1 MLWMWRM
8 VMAVAVAVIP
18 GAFVLLLSYVAAR
31 TLVRQW
37 RQAQAQAQLT
47 GGVPVPLRSVLATVE
62 LRALVREARATL

>member
-1 MLWMWRM
+1 MLWLWRM

-18 GAFVLLLSYVAAR
+18 GAFVMLLTYVTAR

-37 RQAQAQAQLT
+37 RQAQLQAQRA
-47 GGVPVPLRSVLATVE
+47 GGVPVSLRTVLATVE